1 MRKLLAAVTGTIAA
15 TVLMLAPTSAA
26 SAAPAFHGLQNGGG
40 AQVMC
45 TWCNVG
51 F

>member
-26 SAAPAFHGLQNGGG
+26 SAAPAFHGIKGGG
-40 AQVMC
+40 AQIMC
-45 TWCNVG
+45 TYCNVG